1 MKKIWSKQRLI
12 LCLCI
17 TFFLPYIPLTQGVES
32 GTLWLG
38 FPYKFYTVYTQNDFS
53 VHFSIGSFLLDVFII
68 YLICTV
74 LLVIADKAKKSITK
88 ERL

>member
-1 MKKIWSKQRLI
+1 MNKIWSKQRLI

-32 GTLWLG
+32 GALLLG

-53 VHFSIGSFLLDVFII
+53 VHFSIGAFLLDEFISN
-68 YLICTV
+68 LICTL
-74 LLVIADKAKKSITK
+74 LLVIPDKVKKSITK
-88 ERL
+88 ESL